1 MSSIHQ
7 SLVAKVIE
15 GEVVRF
21 INDFLQ
27 RVDLNRRLELDAIA
41 HGLADEQGGLGVGGE
56 SHGGCIGQSA

>member
-7 SLVAKVIE
+7 SLVAEVIE

-27 RVDLNRRLELDAIA
+27 RVDLNRRLKLDAIA
-41 HGLADEQGGLGVGGE
+41 HGLADEQGGLGVNKDGRRGF
-56 SHGGCIGQSA
+56 I